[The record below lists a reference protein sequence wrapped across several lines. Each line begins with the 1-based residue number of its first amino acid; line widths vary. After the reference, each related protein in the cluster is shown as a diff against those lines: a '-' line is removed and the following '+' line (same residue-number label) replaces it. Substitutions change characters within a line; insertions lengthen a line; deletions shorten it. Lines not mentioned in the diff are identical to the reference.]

1 MEHADG
7 RTSLNK
13 YFHILTDM
21 IPQGHRTIKTSRIKF
36 EIQNLEDLRNNNWKA
51 RRAEAV
57 PKTMDQIQ
65 WETDQEQQMINYQ
78 TRQNNKEDRQRGNQG
93 KELQLILTFDW
104 FLNTFQVVTT
114 TITNV
119 NNLNK
124 TATAGQLHKLQNLA
138 LSPSLLTKS
147 HFQRWA
153 TPQPN

>member
-51 RRAEAV
+51 RRAEAT

-65 WETDQEQQMINYQ
+65 WEADQEQQMINYQ
-78 TRQNNKEDRQRGNQG
+78 TRQNVKEDRQRGNQG
-93 KELQLILTFDW
+93 KELDKFHEFLTNFR
-104 FLNTFQVVTT
+104 TFSRW
-114 TITNV
+114 
-119 NNLNK
+119 
-124 TATAGQLHKLQNLA
+124 LQ
-138 LSPSLLTKS
+138 
-147 HFQRWA
+147 Q
-153 TPQPN
+153 QQ